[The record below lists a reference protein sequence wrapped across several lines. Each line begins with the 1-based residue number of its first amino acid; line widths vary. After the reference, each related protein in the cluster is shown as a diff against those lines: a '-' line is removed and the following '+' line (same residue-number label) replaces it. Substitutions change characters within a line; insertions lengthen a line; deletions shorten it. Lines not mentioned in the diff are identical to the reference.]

1 MHGRQDLEA
10 KGGGMTMLDVKKT
23 LYQLLKAIHFCHS
36 QNIIHRDIKPENIL
50 LSKDGVLKLCDFGFA
65 RSWSMGL
72 KLSPYVSTRWYRA
85 PELLVGDVCY
95 GPGVDIWSVGCMFVE
110 MLTGIPIFPGIAL
123 PSPAHPQRPCESKSL
138 RRRARGK
145 VATRGTSDVERRR

>member
-10 KGGGMTMLDVKKT
+10 KGGGMSMLDVKKT
-23 LYQLLKAIHFCHS
+23 LYQLLKAVQFCHS
-36 QNIIHRDIKPENIL
+36 QSIIHRDIKPENIL

-65 RSWSMGL
+65 RSWSAGL

-85 PELLVGDVCY
+85 PELLVGDVFY

-110 MLTGIPIFPGIAL
+110 MLTGIPIFPGIAVCCC
-123 PSPAHPQRPCESKSL
+123 PSATPLRIETL
-138 RRRARGK
+138 RRLTHTMEVG
-145 VATRGTSDVERRR
+145 D